1 MRLIF
6 YYARVII
13 EVLGVGL
20 AREIHTFL
28 RASQENF
35 YKKEAR
41 QSLFY
46 SSLPRTSI
54 VGAQPII

>member
-28 RASQENF
+28 RARVRKISI
-35 YKKEAR
+35 KKRLGKAYSIAR
-41 QSLFY
+41 FREPL
-46 SSLPRTSI
+46 L
-54 VGAQPII
+54 